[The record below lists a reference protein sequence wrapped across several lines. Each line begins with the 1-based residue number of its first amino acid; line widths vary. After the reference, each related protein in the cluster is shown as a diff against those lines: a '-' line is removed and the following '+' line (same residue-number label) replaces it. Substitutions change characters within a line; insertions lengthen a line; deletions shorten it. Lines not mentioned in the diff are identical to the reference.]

1 MPVSPAKASRERAN
15 VAAGC
20 GGGKSATDCVLAAE
34 AFAAYSFRMPF
45 LDTDRQRAAWLIF
58 ALGLALLYAL
68 WPFSTGLI
76 GAPVLYVVMAPLHRW
91 LSRRMP
97 VRAAAAI
104 VIVFGILLVVGPGV
118 SLVGLVATEA
128 QDMATGVIKSPLLAR
143 ISRIRV
149 GPYQVGA
156 QLEQI
161 GSQIVSFIGASALGL
176 IGTATRLGIQ
186 LTIAFFGLYY
196 LLIAPQSTWRAVRP
210 FIPFS
215 AASAEILR
223 RRFGDVTVSTLVGT
237 GLTASIQGLAVGLA
251 FWVLG
256 VSNPLFWGVVTVI
269 FAILPVVGSG
279 LVWGPGAASLA
290 IEGRWGSAI
299 GLAIWGIVVVGNV
312 DNVIRPLVF
321 RRWAQIHPF
330 VTVIGAFMGLRLFG
344 LLGLLIGPLAISY
357 FFELIRMYR
366 VEYLADADVEV
377 SPDQLA
383 EVQRRMTPGAGTP
396 LPRV

>member
-1 MPVSPAKASRERAN
+1 MRRGQERPGPA
-15 VAAGC
+15 
-20 GGGKSATDCVLAAE
+20 LAAE

-45 LDTDRQRAAWLIF
+45 LDTERQRAAWLVL
-58 ALGLALLYAL
+58 ALGLALVYAL

-76 GAPVLYVVMAPLHRW
+76 GAPVLYVVLAPVHRW
-91 LSRRMP
+91 LSRWMP
-97 VRAAAAI
+97 SRVAAGI
-104 VIVFGILLVVGPGV
+104 VVLLGILLILGPGV
-118 SLVGLVATEA
+118 SVVGLIAAEA
-128 QDMATGVIKSPLLAR
+128 QDMASGVIRSPLLAK

-176 IGTATRLGIQ
+176 IGTATRAGIQ

-196 LLIAPQSTWRAVRP
+196 LLVSPVAIWRSVRP

-223 RRFGDVTVSTLVGT
+223 KRFGDVTISTLVGT
-237 GLTASIQGLAVGLA
+237 GVTASVQGIFVGLA
-251 FWVLG
+251 FWVVDL
-256 VSNPLFWGVVTVI
+256 SNPLFWGVVTVI

-279 LVWGPGAASLA
+279 LVWGPGAAALA
-290 IEGRWGSAI
+290 MDGRYGAAI
-299 GLAIWGIVVVGNV
+299 GLALWGIVVVGNV
-312 DNVIRPLVF
+312 DNVIRPIVF

-330 VTVIGAFMGLRLFG
+330 VTVIGAFMGLSYFG

-366 VEYLADADVEV
+366 VEYLEDEDVEV
-377 SPDQLA
+377 SAEQLA
-383 EVQRRMTPGAGTP
+383 AVQQRLTPGG
-396 LPRV
+396 